1 MQPSP
6 GGQGPEV
13 CGGGSPHPL
22 RMAPTRLG
30 GDVCSENKEVIR
42 LKPAGSVIRE
52 LNQERMVPDP
62 SDTLR
67 QGLREDQECAI

>member
-1 MQPSP
+1 
-6 GGQGPEV
+6 
-13 CGGGSPHPL
+13 
-22 RMAPTRLG
+22 MAPTRLG